1 MLIFLFVKVIQAGE
15 SVTTRNLCV
24 PRQPVC
30 GSFAHLTETEEVETN
45 SNCCPMDEV
54 PSTNMEFQGD
64 QVIPAGQGVTVHD
77 IRYGQPL
84 SEMLT
89 PVESVA
95 TDAGCHQ
102 INEAP
107 ALSVADPQSVS
118 EVSVPLHENE
128 SSVRNESSTTS
139 FDFDLLTR
147 VVNLPSKWRWDTV
160 DHSCYT
166 TIMTGKEFV
175 HKIVLITSTLLT
187 FFMNG
192 REFIFPFL
200 KNRMWAHIDLQRS
213 LVEFD
218 TLHPCSGML
227 EHTLHS
233 YRNVKS
239 PLLTEVPCNRDEKQC
254 TNCRIDEGKI
264 KYIKMTQA
272 ETMASLTKR
281 LKANQRRIQ
290 RFIVYG
296 KNAGLTVQ
304 HLCRSIESLS
314 ANQLTEK
321 VKHLPHQQQAVIRT
335 FFAQG
340 KALQRDK
347 YGKGMRYE
355 AVYLLEAL
363 MLKMKSNA
371 AFKHLRNN
379 KILPLPSP
387 STIRKLISSSNC
399 HFGFNESALE
409 NIEGALKDFGKDDPA
424 RYGV

>member
-1 MLIFLFVKVIQAGE
+1 MWKLKDQAIPEHLLSEFGDDRLAGFSSTSKTKKGVLTKRNPFAECNNANHQPLVTSKAFKIGVFNTSSPHDQLMVDANPGFEFVSQDTTSSTVIQAGK
-15 SVTTRNLCV
+15 SVAKRNLCA
-24 PRQPVC
+24 PRQPAC
-30 GSFAHLTETEEVETN
+30 GSFTHPTETKEVETD

-84 SEMLT
+84 SDMLI

-95 TDAGCHQ
+95 TDAGCQQ
-102 INEAP
+102 IIEAP

-118 EVSVPLHENE
+118 DVPVTLHENE

-166 TIMTGKEFV
+166 SIMSGKECV

-200 KNRMWAHIDLQRS
+200 KNKMWAHIDLQRS

-227 EHTLHS
+227 DHTLYS

-239 PLLTEVPCNRDEKQC
+239 PLLTELRSLKCKKVCNRDEKQC
-254 TNCRIDEGKI
+254 TNYQIGEGKI

-272 ETMASLTKR
+272 QTVASQTKR

-296 KNAGLTVQ
+296 KKAMIWQRFSSLLF
-304 HLCRSIESLS
+304 HFSCRLLATSCE
-314 ANQLTEK
+314 QC
-321 VKHLPHQQQAVIRT
+321 
-335 FFAQG
+335 
-340 KALQRDK
+340 KA
-347 YGKGMRYE
+347 
-355 AVYLLEAL
+355 
-363 MLKMKSNA
+363 
-371 AFKHLRNN
+371 
-379 KILPLPSP
+379 
-387 STIRKLISSSNC
+387 
-399 HFGFNESALE
+399 
-409 NIEGALKDFGKDDPA
+409 
-424 RYGV
+424 YGVVDETV